1 MADKITIYKDSIL
14 SIINIEEL
22 TKSVSHGYPKDL
34 IIELEESD
42 KKEENGNSLGV
53 FYIRFKYEVECLI
66 FTVSPYVLGS
76 KEEYRP
82 FVSASLT
89 QIETAQLNFHAKKY
103 NTLASYKFLV
113 RLTLKAQLENFNS
126 RHGKLP
132 KRVIFYYD
140 NTDSDAEFNQMEE
153 FDFNSV
159 LIFYNYFP
167 EFHFISMADWGS
179 YNFNP
184 FKYDIILNNP
194 ANDDYYGGL
203 TVYKIDSRFS
213 KITNKLV
220 EEFTNILCNFNDLN
234 LMGCKPFL
242 IHKTGKILKLLSLKD
257 NKITLDESKMNESKL
272 F

>member
-1 MADKITIYKDSIL
+1 MVDKVTIYKDSIL
-14 SIINIEEL
+14 SIINLEEL
-22 TKSVSHGYPKDL
+22 TKSVSQGYPKDL
-34 IIELEESD
+34 IIALEESD

-53 FYIRFKYEVECLI
+53 FFIRFKYEVECLI
-66 FTVSPYVLGS
+66 FTVSPYVLGNND
-76 KEEYRP
+76 EYRP

-89 QIETAQLNFHAKKY
+89 QIETAQLNFHAKTY
-103 NTLASYKFLV
+103 NTLSSYKFLV
-113 RLTLKAQLENFNS
+113 RQTLKAQLANFNS
-126 RHGKLP
+126 RHGTLP

-140 NTDSDAEFNQMEE
+140 NTDSDAEFNVLEE

-159 LIFYNYFP
+159 LIYYNYFP

-184 FKYDIILNNP
+184 FKYDVILTNP
-194 ANDDYYGGL
+194 SNDDYYGGL

-213 KITNKLV
+213 KITNKLIQ
-220 EEFTNILCNFNDLN
+220 EFTNILCNFNDLN

-242 IHKTGKILKLLSLKD
+242 IHKNQKILTLLSVKD
-257 NKITLDESKMNESKL
+257 DKLTLDESKINESEL